1 MGDRFVSQHHVKQII
16 NGLGGLK
23 ALMDEMD
30 EYHEIVTRMRK
41 EHSNLVE
48 CYPDKWVAMGR
59 EGVLAVGDSM
69 DEVLR
74 EVEGR
79 GLHGAEVVIEFLD
92 TDPPLLI
99 L

>member
-1 MGDRFVSQHHVKQII
+1 MDKDYVKEVIE
-16 NGLGGLK
+16 GLGGAR

-30 EYHEIVTRMRK
+30 EYHEIVARMRK
-41 EHSNLVE
+41 ERASLVE
-48 CYPDKWVAMGR
+48 RHPDKWVAMGK
-59 EGVLAVGDSM
+59 EGVIAVGASM

-79 GLHGAEVVIEFLD
+79 GLHGADVVIKFLD

>member
-1 MGDRFVSQHHVKQII
+1 MDKDYVKEVIE
-16 NGLGGLK
+16 GLGGAK

-30 EYHEIVTRMRK
+30 EYHEIVARMRK
-41 EHSNLVE
+41 EHSNLME
-48 CYPDKWVAMGR
+48 RHPDKWVAMGR

-79 GLHGAEVVIEFLD
+79 GLHGADVGIEFLD